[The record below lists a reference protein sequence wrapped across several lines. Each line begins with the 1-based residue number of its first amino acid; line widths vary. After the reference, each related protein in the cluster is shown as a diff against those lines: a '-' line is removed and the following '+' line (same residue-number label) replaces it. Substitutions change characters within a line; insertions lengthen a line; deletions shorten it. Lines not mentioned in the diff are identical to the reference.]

1 MRLKVKDKPDSM
13 SIREYVIRLTVAS
26 VRPQRFKSRK
36 VIYEFRFCEEG
47 GDN

>member
-1 MRLKVKDKPDSM
+1 MKLKVKDLPRGM
-13 SIREYVIRLTVAS
+13 RIREYVIRLVVGS
-26 VRPQRFKSRK
+26 VKPQRFKHRK